1 MFLDTSTRVSQSNRM
16 TEPFIFPC
24 AFLKKVLP
32 LGKGYP
38 LNGNKIF
45 MLMNTMNK
53 KLFAGLLS
61 LVLATAMVQGTEPT
75 INCAIKMEIT
85 YTGILYQSTDG
96 EIWTE
101 VEGASNPYYV
111 PMDEAKKLFF
121 RSKGSES
128 KNITIPLSDNVN
140 LDMVWIQPGTFIMG
154 SPEDELGR
162 LNRETQHEVTLTKGY
177 WLGKYEITQAQYE
190 AVMETNPS
198 YCKGTDLPVEW
209 INWNEALE
217 FCKKLTEQEKT
228 AGRLPEGY
236 EYTLPTEA
244 QWEYA
249 CRAGTT
255 TALND
260 GKNLSDVKE
269 SPEVDEVGWYKYN
282 SDEKTHSV
290 GQKKPN
296 AWGLYDMHGNVFE
309 LCFDLYGYGDYY
321 PITPVK
327 DPIGALVSS
336 NHVAR
341 GGSCIGDARQ
351 CRSAHRAVPDSDT
364 RFTNLGF
371 RVALAP
377 VK

>member
-1 MFLDTSTRVSQSNRM
+1 MFLDTSTRASQSNRM

-32 LGKGYP
+32 LGEGYP

-162 LNRETQHEVTLTKGY
+162 SNKETQHQVTLKKGY
-177 WLGKYEITQAQYE
+177 WLGKYEVTQAQYE
-190 AVMETNPS
+190 AIIGSNPS
-198 YCKGTDLPVEW
+198 HFKGDDLPVEVV
-209 INWNEALE
+209 NWNDAME
-217 FCKKLTEQEKT
+217 FCAKLTAIEKE
-228 AGRLPEGY
+228 AGRLPKGY
-236 EYTLPTEA
+236 EYTLPTDA

-255 TALND
+255 TALSN
-260 GKNLSDVKE
+260 GKDLTTAEWNGVCNNLN
-269 SPEVDEVGWYKYN
+269 EVGWYVGN
-282 SDEKTHSV
+282 SDGMTHPV

-309 LCFDLYGYGDYY
+309 LCLDWYGAYPTTAVTDPTGPDTGSGYVVRGGCYYDPACNCRSSARGSYG
-321 PITPVK
+321 
-327 DPIGALVSS
+327 LVLRSS
-336 NHVAR
+336 NE
-341 GGSCIGDARQ
+341 
-351 CRSAHRAVPDSDT
+351 
-364 RFTNLGF
+364 GF
-371 RVALAP
+371 RVALSP

>member
-1 MFLDTSTRVSQSNRM
+1 MFLDTSTRASQSNRM

-32 LGKGYP
+32 LGEGYP

-209 INWNEALE
+209 INWNEAME

-255 TALND
+255 TALNN
-260 GKNLSDVKE
+260 GKNLSGINE

-282 SDEKTHSV
+282 SDEKTHPV

-341 GGSCIGDARQ
+341 GGSCTVNARH
-351 CRSAHRAVPDSDT
+351 CRSAHRAVPDSNT